1 MKFGGTGVVTR
12 QGQITLPKNA
22 REEGDFEVGTII
34 EFFYSDDI
42 VLIKRRKEPKQVFEE
57 LAKRTRE
64 RFEKEGIK
72 PKDVESAI
80 AKVRARRNSA

>member
-12 QGQITLPKNA
+12 QGQVTLPKNA
-22 REEGDFEVGTII
+22 RDEGEFEVGSIV
-34 EFFYSDDI
+34 EFFYSEDM

-64 RFEKEGIK
+64 RFKKAGVN
-72 PKDVESAI
+72 PSDVQKAI
-80 AKVRARRNSA
+80 DRVRGRKQ